1 MEGLFDNAKRNELF
15 YTIIT
20 RLNSIDSENLKAEI
34 PLSDS
39 ELYSLKKDRLT
50 TLFADIELSAKSVD
64 LEELY
69 PAIDWATERKMKHAF
84 QSWCMSNFGGIAHT
98 IHELTI
104 YGSAKGAKP
113 EIRIKTTKPGRF
125 YDRSNIDSGLVKLF
139 ETIANQEVTI
149 EINSSNPFN

>member
-1 MEGLFDNAKRNELF
+1 MEGLFDNKLRNELF
-15 YTIIT
+15 YRIISS
-20 RLNSIDSENLKAEI
+20 LSSIDGENAKAET
-34 PLSDS
+34 PLGIH
-39 ELYSLKKDRLT
+39 EIYTKKKEMLET
-50 TLFADIELSAKSVD
+50 VFSNIELSDRSID

-98 IHELTI
+98 IHEFTI
-104 YGSAKGAKP
+104 YGSAKGTKP